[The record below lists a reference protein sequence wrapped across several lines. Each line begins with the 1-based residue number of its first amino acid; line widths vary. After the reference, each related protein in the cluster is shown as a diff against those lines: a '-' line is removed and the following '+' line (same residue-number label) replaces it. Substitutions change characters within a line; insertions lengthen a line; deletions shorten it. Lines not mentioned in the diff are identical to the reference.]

1 MPGMSRRGEDR
12 GFTEPLFRYLGSV
25 FSADINEIDKYTP
38 ASANEEIIREL
49 KEMAG
54 MSQVIYDRGMAQ
66 GIEQGIA
73 QGQNKLVEALE
84 RLHRGESRED
94 LIASGVDEHT
104 VDPAVR
110 MRNTFLQENF

>member
-38 ASANEEIIREL
+38 ASANEEIIREV
-49 KEMAG
+49 KEMPG
-54 MSQVIYDRGMAQ
+54 MSQVIYERGMA
-66 GIEQGIA
+66 QGIA

-84 RLHRGESRED
+84 RLHRRESRED